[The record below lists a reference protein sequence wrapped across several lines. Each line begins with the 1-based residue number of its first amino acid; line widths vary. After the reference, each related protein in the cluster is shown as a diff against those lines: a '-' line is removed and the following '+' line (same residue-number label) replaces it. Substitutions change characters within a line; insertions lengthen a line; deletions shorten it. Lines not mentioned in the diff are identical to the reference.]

1 MAKKSMN
8 IGPIHLVITC
18 LVVSA
23 GLRIGSDGMAFAETG
38 NAANMEMPSLDA
50 EYAQCE
56 PEEDVDQLIL
66 IVKERE
72 MQLDERSAEI
82 ANRQLALESLED
94 RIKVQISALETAEQN
109 LAETLA
115 IADGAAETDLNRL
128 TIVYEAMKPQNA
140 ARVFE
145 NMDLTF
151 AAGFLSRMEPQSA
164 AAVLSEMPP
173 ELAYSVSVVM
183 AGRNARAPTK

>member
-1 MAKKSMN
+1 MAKKSLN
-8 IGPIHLVITC
+8 IGPIHLVIIC
-18 LVVSA
+18 LVMSA
-23 GLRIGSDGMAFAETG
+23 VLRIGSDGMAFAETG
-38 NAANMEMPSLDA
+38 NVADMELAALDTGI
-50 EYAQCE
+50 AQCE
-56 PEEDVDQLIL
+56 PEADVDQLIQ

-72 MQLDERSAEI
+72 MQLDEKSAEI
-82 ANRQLALESLED
+82 ANRQLVLESLED
-94 RIKVQISALETAEQN
+94 RIKVQISELETAEQK

-128 TIVYEAMKPQNA
+128 TTVYEAMKPQNA

-183 AGRNARAPTK
+183 AGRNARAPTE